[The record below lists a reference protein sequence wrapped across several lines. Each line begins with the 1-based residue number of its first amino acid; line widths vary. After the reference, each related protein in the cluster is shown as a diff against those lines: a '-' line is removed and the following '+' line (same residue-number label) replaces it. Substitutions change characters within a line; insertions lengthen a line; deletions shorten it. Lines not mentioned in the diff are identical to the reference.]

1 MSTVMDELHADH
13 RNVRELLRILGSELE
28 AVSDLSGGDFE
39 LMRDIMIYM
48 TRYPDHAH
56 HPKEDLMFERMRG
69 RGVTDEVEHT
79 IVKLLRE
86 HEALA
91 AKGAS
96 FRDMLVGVV
105 DGALVE
111 RETLV
116 VKGRDYVE
124 FLTYHASLE
133 DETVFVESQTGRRS
147 SGRSRTS
154 SIRSSV
160 RSSSTSSSPCS
171 TTFGAPPRRSR
182 RRAGLAGKRG
192 GVRPAPRSAAPPIA
206 APLRAAPPRAPA
218 PTQTGTDGYRSD
230 RVPGIGRL
238 SPAW

>member
-1 MSTVMDELHADH
+1 MSTVMDELHTDH
-13 RNVRELLRILGSELE
+13 RNVRELLRILGSQLD

-69 RGVTDEVEHT
+69 RGVTDEVEGT

-116 VKGRDYVE
+116 DRGRDYVE
-124 FLTYHASLE
+124 FLSYHASLE
-133 DETVFVESQTGRRS
+133 DETVFVESQRLLDDADWSAIERAFADQVDPVFGPIVRHEFQS
-147 SGRSRTS
+147 LFDH
-154 SIRSSV
+154 IRNAS
-160 RSSSTSSSPCS
+160 
-171 TTFGAPPRRSR
+171 AP
-182 RRAGLAGKRG
+182 
-192 GVRPAPRSAAPPIA
+192 
-206 APLRAAPPRAPA
+206 
-218 PTQTGTDGYRSD
+218 
-230 RVPGIGRL
+230 
-238 SPAW
+238 